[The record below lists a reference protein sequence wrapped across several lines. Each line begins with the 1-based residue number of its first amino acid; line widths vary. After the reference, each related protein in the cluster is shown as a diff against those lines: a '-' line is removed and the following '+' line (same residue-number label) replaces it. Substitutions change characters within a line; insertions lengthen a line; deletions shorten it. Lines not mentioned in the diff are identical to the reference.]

1 MVKRY
6 IDVFECAGEILSG
19 LKKGVLLTTKVADK
33 VNSMTISWG
42 TLGVEWN
49 KPIFT
54 AFVRTGRFT
63 HGMLNDN
70 AEFTVNIPVNG
81 CDHAILN
88 FCGTKSGRD
97 NDKIAVLGLTAVKA
111 DVVSVSAI
119 KELPLT
125 LECRVVYRQ
134 LQDASAMPQ
143 SIKDRFYPQ
152 GDPEAALKG
161 NSDMHE
167 VFCGEI
173 VKAYILDA
181 EE

>member
-19 LKKGVLLTTKVADK
+19 LKKGVLLTTKAGDK
-33 VNSMTISWG
+33 INSMTISWG

-49 KPIFT
+49 MPIFT

-63 HGMLNDN
+63 HGMLHDN

-81 CDHAILN
+81 CDPGILKY
-88 FCGTKSGRD
+88 CGTKSGRD
-97 NDKIAVLGLTAVKA
+97 NDKIAALGLTAVEA
-111 DVVSVSAI
+111 DVVSVPAI

-125 LECRVVYRQ
+125 LECRVVYSQ
-134 LQDASAMPQ
+134 LQEASAMPLN
-143 SIKDRFYPQ
+143 IKERFYPQ
-152 GDPEAALKG
+152 GNPEVALAG

-167 VFCGEI
+167 AFYGEI

-181 EE
+181 E